1 MPITRVQIRDLLAK
15 NSCKITP
22 GSLLKGGAGCGPFFF
37 HGVTRGY
44 PDTMHTGATRVTP
57 TFWLL

>member
-22 GSLLKGGAGCGPFFF
+22 GSLLKGVVAGCGPLFFQ
-37 HGVTRGY
+37 GVTY
-44 PDTMHTGATRVTP
+44 DNA
-57 TFWLL
+57 L